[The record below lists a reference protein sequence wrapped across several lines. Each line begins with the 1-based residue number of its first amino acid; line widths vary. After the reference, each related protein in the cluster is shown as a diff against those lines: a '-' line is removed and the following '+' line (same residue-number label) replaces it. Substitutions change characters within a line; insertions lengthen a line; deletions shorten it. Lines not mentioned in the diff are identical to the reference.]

1 MTKQKLKRRR
11 TYQIVD
17 IPILVILAMVFL
29 VIVLLLAIIGG
40 WIAPYNFQE
49 TNVVNSLAPP
59 AYSPDGD
66 WSHLLGTDSLGRD
79 VLSRLLLSI
88 RTTVLIAF
96 TGATISAVVGTLLGM
111 IAGQVGGFTS
121 DAIMM
126 AVDVQ
131 ASLPFL
137 VFALTALAIL
147 GNSFLVLLF
156 VIGISGWE
164 SYARL
169 ARGMVLSVMERDFV
183 LAARSL
189 GITSIALYR
198 RYLLPNI
205 LSALIVQFSISL
217 AGTILLESALSFLG
231 LGIQLP
237 QTSLGQMLGEGR
249 DFLLFAPWLSVVP
262 GSVIF
267 FIILSISLVGDWLR
281 DVLDPTTSDP

>member
-1 MTKQKLKRRR
+1 MTKHKRKRGHASR
-11 TYQIVD
+11 TVQIPLL
-17 IPILVILAMVFL
+17 IMLAMAFL
-29 VIVLLLAIIGG
+29 FVMLVLAVIGG
-40 WIAPYNFQE
+40 WIAPYDYQE

-59 AYSPDGD
+59 AYSPDGNLN
-66 WSHLLGTDSLGRD
+66 HLLGTDSLGRD

-96 TGATISAVVGTLLGM
+96 TGATISAMIGTLLGM

-121 DAIMM
+121 NAIMM

-189 GITSIALYR
+189 GITPVALYR

-249 DFLLFAPWLSVVP
+249 DFLLF
-262 GSVIF
+262 
-267 FIILSISLVGDWLR
+267 
-281 DVLDPTTSDP
+281 